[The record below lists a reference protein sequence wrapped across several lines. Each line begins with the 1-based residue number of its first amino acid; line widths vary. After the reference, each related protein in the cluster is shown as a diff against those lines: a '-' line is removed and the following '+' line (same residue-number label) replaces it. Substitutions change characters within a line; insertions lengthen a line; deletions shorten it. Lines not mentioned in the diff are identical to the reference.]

1 MSIEQ
6 PPFTTPL
13 PRNHPDR
20 LALADEV
27 HARPPE
33 AVHTPAWVTFV
44 ALTVSPE
51 DRGRE
56 LAHISDL
63 CLRFGAVEPTAH
75 AVHFV
80 VDLDRVR
87 LRWERHG
94 EFSSLTFFSG
104 HQPTSDGPEPPLLAL
119 PEDWLQQFPGETVFA
134 AHATIEP
141 LGDGDVEEDNEGD
154 LAAAHFSGHIV
165 VGSAIGGG
173 AGLAFSDFKVRD
185 DGFSRFLIFNR
196 RFTQRQTG
204 RMLQRLFE
212 IETYRIM
219 ALLALPIAR
228 AQSGRLTRIEAALS
242 RLTNDIT
249 GQSFTE
255 EALLQQLTTLATEV
269 EAELAASQFRFGA
282 CNAYSELVRRRIA
295 ELREQRIS
303 GVQTIEEFMDRRFSP
318 AVATCAS
325 TSQRLREISERVSQ
339 ASSLLSTRVGIAS
352 EKQNQLLLASM
363 ERRAGLQLRLQQI
376 VEIVSLVPITYY
388 MTGIVG
394 YLARALSSV
403 GFSIN
408 AEIAEGVGLPII
420 AGAGILLAYL
430 AHHRAL
436 SDFAPNKARGASPH
450 RADVSA
456 D

>member
-1 MSIEQ
+1 MSIEHL
-6 PPFTTPL
+6 PLAAPL

-33 AVHTPAWVTFV
+33 AVLTPAWVTFV
-44 ALTVSPE
+44 ALTVSPG
-51 DRGRE
+51 DRGSE

-63 CLRFGAVEPTAH
+63 CRRFGAVEPTAH

-104 HQPTSDGPEPPLLAL
+104 HQSTSDAPESPLLVL
-119 PEDWLQQFPGETVFA
+119 PEHWLPQFPGETVFA
-134 AHATIEP
+134 AHAAIEP
-141 LGDGDVEEDNEGD
+141 LGDGEEEPEPD
-154 LAAAHFSGHIV
+154 LLSAHFSGHVV
-165 VGSAIGGG
+165 VGSGVGGG
-173 AGLAFSDFKVRD
+173 AGLAFSDFKVSD

-228 AQSGRLTRIEAALS
+228 AQSARLTRIEASLS

-249 GQSFTE
+249 GHSFTE

-282 CNAYSELVRRRIA
+282 CKAYSELVRRRIA
-295 ELREQRIS
+295 ELREQRIA

-325 TSQRLREISERVSQ
+325 TSQRLREISERVSH

-376 VEIVSLVPITYY
+376 VEIVSLVPVTYY

-394 YLARALSSV
+394 YLARALSSM
-403 GFSIN
+403 GYSIN

-420 AGAGILLAYL
+420 AGAGIFLAYL
-430 AHHRAL
+430 AHRRAVG
-436 SDFAPNKARGASPH
+436 DVAPSTIRSASERRPDLL
-450 RADVSA
+450 AD
-456 D
+456 

>member
-1 MSIEQ
+1 MSIEH
-6 PPFTTPL
+6 PPLRAPL

-104 HQPTSDGPEPPLLAL
+104 HLSTPDGPEPPLLAL
-119 PEDWLQQFPGETVFA
+119 PEDWLPRFPGETVFA

-141 LGDGDVEEDNEGD
+141 LGDVEEEPEPD
-154 LAAAHFSGHIV
+154 LLAAHFSGHVV
-165 VGSAIGGG
+165 VGSEIGGG

-255 EALLQQLTTLATEV
+255 DALLQQLTTLATEV

-282 CNAYSELVRRRIA
+282 CKAYSELVRRRIA
-295 ELREQRIS
+295 ELREQRIA

-394 YLARALSSV
+394 YLARALSGL

-420 AGAGILLAYL
+420 AGVGIVLAYM
-430 AHHRAL
+430 AHRRAL
-436 SDFAPNKARGASPH
+436 GDFAPDNARGASQH
-450 RADVSA
+450 RPDLLAD
-456 D
+456 

>member
-1 MSIEQ
+1 MSIEH
-6 PPFTTPL
+6 PPSSAPL

-33 AVHTPAWVTFV
+33 AVQTPAWVTFV

-63 CLRFGAVEPTAH
+63 CRGFGAAEPAAH

-104 HQPTSDGPEPPLLAL
+104 CQPTSDPPEPPLSAL
-119 PEDWLQQFPGETVFA
+119 PEHWLPQFPGETVFA
-134 AHATIEP
+134 AHATIDSLEGPEEEP
-141 LGDGDVEEDNEGD
+141 EQGVL
-154 LAAAHFSGHIV
+154 AAHFGAHIV
-165 VGSAIGGG
+165 VGSGIGGG
-173 AGLAFSDFKVRD
+173 AGLAFSDFKVGD

-228 AQSGRLTRIEAALS
+228 AQSGRLTRIEASLS

-282 CNAYSELVRRRIA
+282 CKAYSDLVRRRIA
-295 ELREQRIS
+295 ELREQRIA

-325 TSQRLREISERVSQ
+325 TSQRLREISDRVSH

-403 GFSIN
+403 GYSIN
-408 AEIAEGVGLPII
+408 VELAEGVGLPII

-430 AHHRAL
+430 AHRRAVG
-436 SDFAPNKARGASPH
+436 DFAPARPTGASNRRTDH
-450 RADVSA
+450 QAD
-456 D
+456 